1 MKAFLRKT
9 LPLLLALVL
18 LLSLVPG
25 ALAEEEPSDNAAADA
40 DQTMPAEQQDGTG
53 VIDGEALTQWVDA
66 LLAEHQITGSLQDF
80 SVGFCYTGTGDCW
93 FYDADIFM
101 YSASLYKVPAAMLV
115 AEKEAAGELTQD
127 SAIMGSTVRELESS
141 ALTFSSNESGHALVD
156 YMGGTYAGKC
166 ADQITR
172 YASLPESYYT
182 ENYYQYS
189 YYTARFMTQLMKTLY
204 DGGDEQFPHII
215 EYLLPA
221 DPDSYMN
228 LTLKD
233 RYQVAQKYGAYPES
247 PDKNNNHIASIIY
260 TPTPIIV
267 VVMTRNVPNYQ
278 NLMAQVG
285 EHLADY
291 SLELDKQLE
300 ELARQQAA
308 AAVPTDDPE
317 AAGTENPVSGTPD
330 EQGQTP
336 AAEAGQPRRTLTWV
350 IAGLAVAAAIAT
362 AALVIAEKKG
372 GKTAETPPD
381 RDPAPRH

>member
-9 LPLLLALVL
+9 LPLLLALML

-25 ALAEEEPSDNAAADA
+25 ALAEGDAPSDSAPADAEQTLPAEEP
-40 DQTMPAEQQDGTG
+40 DGTG
-53 VIDGEALTQWVDA
+53 IIDGEALTQWVDA

-93 FYDADIFM
+93 FYDADVFM

-115 AEKEAAGELTQD
+115 SEKEAAGELTQD
-127 SAIMGSTVRELESS
+127 SVIMGNTLQYLEST

-189 YYTARFMTQLMKTLY
+189 YYTARFMTQLMKTLF

-221 DPDSYMN
+221 DPDSYMH

-233 RYQVAQKYGAYPES
+233 RYQVAQKYGAYQEGPG
-247 PDKNNNHIASIIY
+247 KNNNHIASIIY

-278 NLMAQVG
+278 NLMAEVG

-291 SLELDKQLE
+291 SLELDKTVE
-300 ELARQQAA
+300 ELKRQQAEAEA
-308 AAVPTDDPE
+308 AAAAEVPEAPQAE
-317 AAGTENPVSGTPD
+317 APAAGTPD
-330 EQGQTP
+330 GQSQSPAVPSTRPQGKLP
-336 AAEAGQPRRTLTWV
+336 WI
-350 IAGLAVAAAIAT
+350 IAAVAATAAVAT
-362 AALVIAEKKG
+362 AALVLAEKKN
-372 GKTAETPPD
+372 GKAASQRRKPK
-381 RDPAPRH
+381 H

>member
-1 MKAFLRKT
+1 MRTFLRKT
-9 LPLLLALVL
+9 LPLLLALML
-18 LLSLVPG
+18 FLSLVPG
-25 ALAEEEPSDNAAADA
+25 VLAEGEDAAADA
-40 DQTMPAEQQDGTG
+40 APAEDTG
-53 VIDGEALTQWVDA
+53 IIDGEALKQWVDA

-93 FYDADIFM
+93 FYNADVFM

-115 AEKEAAGELTQD
+115 SEKEAAGELTQD

-166 ADQITR
+166 ADMITR

-228 LTLKD
+228 LLLKD
-233 RYQVAQKYGAYPES
+233 RYQVAQKYGAYKEAAG
-247 PDKNNNHIASIIY
+247 KNNNHIASIIY

-285 EHLADY
+285 EYLADY
-291 SLELDKQLE
+291 SLELDEKVAELE
-300 ELARQQAA
+300 RQQAE
-308 AAVPTDDPE
+308 AAVPTAEPE
-317 AAGTENPVSGTPD
+317 ATGAETPVSGTPD
-330 EQGQTP
+330 AQSQPSGT
-336 AAEAGQPRRTLTWV
+336 EAGQGRGKLTWI
-350 IAGLAVAAAIAT
+350 IAGVAGIAAIAT
-362 AALVIAEKKG
+362 AVLVLSEKKG
-372 GKTAETPPD
+372 SKSAFAASGENRRPK
-381 RDPAPRH
+381 H